1 MAAHRPPGEPVMIVA
16 FLNENTLGHTSYLPR
31 FTAELARRPELGITP
46 RLMDALPLPVHLKR
60 LGDDSVRGLRR
71 FGLDFHATRWR
82 LATSRH
88 LREQLDRL
96 CRRERIEAVVLNT
109 QSMGLEMEGLDPSIP
124 ILVGL
129 DATFRQLAASPW
141 FAPNPVSRV
150 LQPLTLGGLLRRE
163 RRLFSRVTRFLPW
176 SEPVREALVH
186 QYGIAPERISL
197 LPPSMAAPP
206 RRPLPRSGAST
217 RRPQILFVGGDFAR
231 KGGAILLECH
241 ARHFADRCD
250 LHLVTHGEVPA
261 GPGRTVHRQLSAGS
275 EPWRRCW
282 TDADLFVF
290 PSRLETFGIVLL
302 EALAFEVPII
312 SSCAGAAASILE
324 NGALG
329 VLLPELTVEAL
340 RSAMESVLADP
351 EGARARATRGR
362 ARFDR
367 DFELAANSGRLARWI
382 QESVGGAR

>member
-1 MAAHRPPGEPVMIVA
+1 MTVA

-31 FTAELARRPELGITP
+31 FTAELARRPELGVTP
-46 RLMDALPLPVHLKR
+46 RLIDALPLPAHLKR
-60 LGDDSVRGLRR
+60 LGDASVRGLRR

-82 LATSRH
+82 IAASRH

-96 CRRERIEAVVLNT
+96 CQREHVDAVVVNT
-109 QSMGLEMEGLDPSIP
+109 QSMGLELEGLDPSIP

-129 DATFRQLAASPW
+129 DATFRQLASSPW
-141 FAPNPVSRV
+141 FGPNVVSRV

-176 SEPVREALVH
+176 SDPVRDALIT
-186 QYGIAPERISL
+186 QYGVRPERISL

-206 RRPLPRSGAST
+206 RRISPLREGGTS
-217 RRPQILFVGGDFAR
+217 RPQILFVGGDFAR

-250 LHLVTHGEVPA
+250 LHLVTQGAVPS

-275 EPWRRCW
+275 DAWRRCW

-312 SSCAGAAASILE
+312 SSRAGAAASILE
-324 NGALG
+324 DGSLG
-329 VLLPELTVEAL
+329 VLLPELTVESL
-340 RSAMESVLADP
+340 RAAMETVLGDP
-351 EGARARATRGR
+351 AGARTRALQGR

-367 DFELAANSGRLARWI
+367 DFELAANTERLAGWI
-382 QESVGGAR
+382 RESVRGAK